1 MLKLVRFTSWWLY
14 QFLAIGVPLAL
25 INSRYEFFS
34 EAVSIGGEYTKL
46 NTLAMIL
53 IVITLWVFKAN
64 FIGFYRTLPDGAFK
78 NGYKALMLPAVLL
91 GFWLMLRVS
100 NNHIENLTF
109 IVFWA
114 MISNSIGAFIHL
126 WHLELKARDIARAR
140 LDGKIE

>member
-25 INSRYEFFS
+25 INSRYQFFS
-34 EAVSIGGEYTKL
+34 DVVQVGGEYSKL

-53 IVITLWVFKAN
+53 IVVTLWVFKDN
-64 FIGFYRTLPDGAFK
+64 FAGFYKSLPDGAFK
-78 NGYKALMLPAVLL
+78 NGYKALILPAVLL

-100 NNHIENLTF
+100 NAHIENLTF

-114 MISNSIGAFIHL
+114 MISNSIGAFVHL
-126 WHLELKARDIARAR
+126 WHLELRAADLAKAR